1 VVLGVRYRK
10 QVPPL
15 RTSFGVCNCRVGPRN
30 FTPSLSQ
37 IPYVNLSIHTAR
49 AIA

>member
-1 VVLGVRYRK
+1 MSEK
-10 QVPPL
+10 PISPL
-15 RTSFGVCNCRVGPRN
+15 RQRRVGPGN